1 MKILSKRQ
9 ILMLH
14 EELIKIFG
22 GLHGIRDENLLDSAL
37 LTPFQTFDIQDL
49 YPSIIE
55 KAARLGYGI
64 VKNHP
69 FLDGNKRTGTHA
81 MLMFLAINNF
91 NVEYMDEELIN
102 IIYSVAD
109 NSLSYADFVNWLSS
123 HIKI

>member
-37 LTPFQTFDIQDL
+37 FAPFQTFDIQDL

>member
-37 LTPFQTFDIQDL
+37 FAPFQTFDRQYL

>member
-1 MKILSKRQ
+1 
-9 ILMLH
+9 MLH

-22 GLHGIRDENLLDSAL
+22 GLHGIREENLLDSAL
-37 LTPFQTFDIQDL
+37 FAPFQTFDGHDL

-91 NVEYMDEELIN
+91 NAEYVDEELIN

>member
-37 LTPFQTFDIQDL
+37 FAPFQTFDRQDL

>member
-37 LTPFQTFDIQDL
+37 LAPFQTFDGQDL

-91 NVEYMDEELIN
+91 NVEYMDEELIK
-102 IIYSVAD
+102 IICGVAD
-109 NSLSYADFVNWLSS
+109 NSLGYTDFVDWLSS

>member
-22 GLHGIRDENLLDSAL
+22 GLHGIREENLLDSAL
-37 LTPFQTFDIQDL
+37 FAPFQTFDRQDL

-91 NVEYMDEELIN
+91 NAEYVDEELIN